1 MAIFHSNA
9 IPAGST
15 GYEIEYSCRFNDDSN
30 HYMERTP
37 SSDGNRTTWTVSFWC
52 KRGTL
57 HDVVPS
63 NQYIIFGANNND
75 ARICFTEDDNGDG
88 FRVVETGRFEL
99 ITKTKKRDI
108 AQWYHFVVQYDST
121 QGTSS
126 DRIKIYENG
135 TRIPTG
141 GSHWHIENYPSQNLE
156 ARLFTDD
163 IVQQI
168 GKSPQYTRYWD
179 GYLAEVHFVD
189 GQALT
194 SADFGEVDE
203 DYGHWK
209 PKKYTGSHGTNGFH
223 LDFSNASS
231 LGNDNAGSNNW
242 TVYNLSTHDQVT
254 DTPTNNFAVMNNLN
268 NQPFVTTFAEGNL
281 EITTGGSQQ
290 EPSNMAT
297 MGMSSGKWYFEVYQK
312 SGGSDALLGIRSQQ
326 PGTISPTAKDNPGKS
341 VDGYAL
347 YANITAGNLVHNNA
361 YVSYGNLI
369 GYTNGDIISIAVD
382 LDNNKCYWAKNGTW
396 LNSANPA
403 SNSNGHSITAAGST
417 RTGEYFPCFG
427 DYDANSYVLVT
438 NFGQD
443 GTFAGNLAAGGNSDS
458 ESIGNFKYAVPS
470 GFKALCSKNLPD
482 PDVIPSE
489 HFNTVLWTGNA
500 SSNRA
505 ISTGLSNVDMVW
517 IKGRSNADDHRLGD
531 TVRGGNPT
539 EHLKTNDSS
548 SAVTNGTTVIKSI
561 SGGNFNVGS
570 DGSVNGSSR
579 TYAAWCWKM
588 NGSGSSNS
596 NGSTTSTVSAN
607 AAAGQSIV
615 TYSGASGNGTVG
627 HGLSKAPN
635 LVIVKSRNASDQ
647 WRVGSIQTLDSM
659 DFTDYLRLNDA
670 GGKSD
675 ESTTWKDTAP
685 TSTVISVG
693 TDSATNHPGYTYVA
707 YCFHDVEG
715 YSKIGCY
722 SGNGSSSDGTFVY
735 CGFRPQW
742 LLLKPSNYGD
752 GWKLWD
758 TTRGAQNGPYNQYPP
773 GDLKPNQPNIEN
785 FSTSFNLDFYCNGFK
800 WRASDNSVNGGYN
813 YLYYAIAEQPFKYSN
828 AR

>member
-326 PGTISPTAKDNPGKS
+326 PGTISPTAKANPGKS
-341 VDGYAL
+341 VDG
-347 YANITAGNLVHNNA
+347 
-361 YVSYGNLI
+361 
-369 GYTNGDIISIAVD
+369 
-382 LDNNKCYWAKNGTW
+382 
-396 LNSANPA
+396 
-403 SNSNGHSITAAGST
+403 
-417 RTGEYFPCFG
+417 
-427 DYDANSYVLVT
+427 
-438 NFGQD
+438 
-443 GTFAGNLAAGGNSDS
+443 
-458 ESIGNFKYAVPS
+458 
-470 GFKALCSKNLPD
+470 
-482 PDVIPSE
+482 
-489 HFNTVLWTGNA
+489 
-500 SSNRA
+500 
-505 ISTGLSNVDMVW
+505 
-517 IKGRSNADDHRLGD
+517 
-531 TVRGGNPT
+531 
-539 EHLKTNDSS
+539 
-548 SAVTNGTTVIKSI
+548 
-561 SGGNFNVGS
+561 
-570 DGSVNGSSR
+570 
-579 TYAAWCWKM
+579 
-588 NGSGSSNS
+588 
-596 NGSTTSTVSAN
+596 
-607 AAAGQSIV
+607 
-615 TYSGASGNGTVG
+615 
-627 HGLSKAPN
+627 
-635 LVIVKSRNASDQ
+635 
-647 WRVGSIQTLDSM
+647 
-659 DFTDYLRLNDA
+659 
-670 GGKSD
+670 
-675 ESTTWKDTAP
+675 
-685 TSTVISVG
+685 
-693 TDSATNHPGYTYVA
+693 
-707 YCFHDVEG
+707 
-715 YSKIGCY
+715 
-722 SGNGSSSDGTFVY
+722 
-735 CGFRPQW
+735 
-742 LLLKPSNYGD
+742 
-752 GWKLWD
+752 
-758 TTRGAQNGPYNQYPP
+758 
-773 GDLKPNQPNIEN
+773 
-785 FSTSFNLDFYCNGFK
+785 
-800 WRASDNSVNGGYN
+800 
-813 YLYYAIAEQPFKYSN
+813 
-828 AR
+828 

>member
-281 EITTGGSQQ
+281 EITTGGSQH

-297 MGMSSGKWYFEVYQK
+297 FGMSSGKWYFEVYQK

-341 VDGYAL
+341 ADGYAL
-347 YANITAGNLVHNNA
+347 YANSTAGNLVHNNG
-361 YVSYGNLI
+361 YVSYGTLI
-369 GYTNGDIISIAVD
+369 SYTNGDIISIAVD

-505 ISTGLSNVDMVW
+505 ISTGPSNVDMVW

-607 AAAGQSIV
+607 TSAGQSIV
-615 TYSGASGNGTVG
+615 TYSGSSGNDTVG
-627 HGLSKAPN
+627 HGLSQAPN
-635 LVIVKSRNASDQ
+635 LVIVKSRANADQ
-647 WRVGSIQTLDSM
+647 WRVGSIQNIAGTTM
-659 DFTDYLRLNDA
+659 DFTDYLKLNATTDLT
-670 GGKSD
+670 D
-675 ESTTWKDTAP
+675 ESTTWNDTAP
-685 TSTVISVG
+685 TSTVFSVG
-693 TDSATNHPGYTYVA
+693 SDSATNHPGYTYVA
-707 YCFHDVEG
+707 YCFHSVEG
-715 YSKIGCY
+715 YSKIGSY
-722 SGNGSSSDGTFVY
+722 YGNGSADGTFIY
-735 CGFRPQW
+735 MGFKPAWIMLKSMDTSYSSW
-742 LLLKPSNYGD
+742 LVTDNKLNPTNDGAGTNLWAEDSSAENPNSYG
-752 GWKLWD
+752 
-758 TTRGAQNGPYNQYPP
+758 Y
-773 GDLKPNQPNIEN
+773 
-785 FSTSFNLDFYCNGFK
+785 DFLSNGFK
-800 WRASDNSVNGGYN
+800 LRATSSNLNSTHSFIYI
-813 YLYYAIAEQPFKYSN
+813 AFAEQPFKYSN